1 MKHIF
6 KQLGELVTPSK
17 KSDFNK
23 AVFRLTTY
31 YSIGVCFI
39 LIVFSFLSMAL
50 MLADQRYNLVQ
61 PARWVLSIIMYPV
74 QWVALRPQVAW
85 QDLGDVFEGKQDV
98 LDNLQAANAQLLA
111 QSVRTSQLEQLE
123 LENRHLRELLELRER
138 VATPALAAEVL
149 YEAGDPYTRKMVLDK
164 GALNGVV
171 QSSPVMDEKGIL
183 GQITRVHPLV
193 SEITLVTD
201 REHSIPV
208 LNTRTGARGVAFGE
222 SGGAPL
228 LELRYMATNA
238 DIEVDDVLT
247 TSGVDGVYPPGI
259 PVAKVVKVER
269 RADSVFAR
277 ILCESLARVQGAR
290 HVMVLA
296 PVKLPLAS
304 PPLEH
309 AAPVLQH
316 KGGR

>member
-1 MKHIF
+1 MPLGTLERSPPPFF
-6 KQLGELVTPSK
+6 KQGTS
-17 KSDFNK
+17 
-23 AVFRLTTY
+23 ALTK
-31 YSIGVCFI
+31 
-39 LIVFSFLSMAL
+39 LIIFSFISMAM
-50 MLADQRYNLVQ
+50 MLADQRYNIVQ
-61 PARWVLSIIMYPV
+61 PARWVLSLMIYPV
-74 QWVALRPQVAW
+74 QWLALRPQVTW
-85 QDLGDVFEGKQDV
+85 HDMGDVFEGEQDV
-98 LDNLQAANAQLLA
+98 LDNLQAAQAQLLA
-111 QSVRTSQLEQLE
+111 QSVRTVQLEQLE
-123 LENRHLRELLELRER
+123 LENRHLRELLELRQR
-138 VATPALAAEVL
+138 MGTPAVAAEVL
-149 YEAGDPYTRKMVLDK
+149 YEAGDPFTRKMVLDK
-164 GALNGVV
+164 GALSGMV
-171 QSSPVMDEKGIL
+171 QGSPVMDEQGIL

-238 DIEVDDVLT
+238 DIEIDDVLT

-269 RADSVFAR
+269 RADTVFAR

-296 PVKLPLAS
+296 PVKLPIES
-304 PPLEH
+304 VQVEREM
-309 AAPVLQH
+309 PVQP
-316 KGGR
+316 KGGRR

>member
-1 MKHIF
+1 MPLGTLERSPPPFF
-6 KQLGELVTPSK
+6 KQGTS
-17 KSDFNK
+17 
-23 AVFRLTTY
+23 ALTK
-31 YSIGVCFI
+31 
-39 LIVFSFLSMAL
+39 LIIFSFISMAM
-50 MLADQRYNLVQ
+50 MLADQRYNIVQ
-61 PARWVLSIIMYPV
+61 PARWVLSLMIYPV
-74 QWVALRPQVAW
+74 QWLALRPQVAW
-85 QDLGDVFEGKQDV
+85 HDMGDVFEGKQDV
-98 LDNLQAANAQLLA
+98 VDNLHAAQAQLLA
-111 QSVRTSQLEQLE
+111 QSVRTVQLEQLE
-123 LENRHLRELLELRER
+123 LENRHLRELLELRQR
-138 VATPALAAEVL
+138 MGTPSVAAEVL
-149 YEAGDPYTRKMVLDK
+149 YEAGDPFTRKMVLDK
-164 GALNGVV
+164 GALSGMV
-171 QSSPVMDEKGIL
+171 QGSPVMDEQGIL

-238 DIEVDDVLT
+238 DIEIDDVLT

-269 RADSVFAR
+269 RADTVFAR

-296 PVKLPLAS
+296 PVKLPIES
-304 PPLEH
+304 VEVERDT
-309 AAPVLQH
+309 PVQP
-316 KGGR
+316 KGGRR

>member
-1 MKHIF
+1 MPLGTLERSPPPFF
-6 KQLGELVTPSK
+6 KQGTS
-17 KSDFNK
+17 
-23 AVFRLTTY
+23 ALTK
-31 YSIGVCFI
+31 
-39 LIVFSFLSMAL
+39 LIIFSFISMAM
-50 MLADQRYNLVQ
+50 MLADQRYNIVQ
-61 PARWVLSIIMYPV
+61 PARWVLSLMIYPV
-74 QWVALRPQVAW
+74 QWLALRPQVAW
-85 QDLGDVFEGKQDV
+85 HDMGDVFEGKQDV
-98 LDNLQAANAQLLA
+98 LDNLQAAQAQLLA
-111 QSVRTSQLEQLE
+111 QSVRTVQLEQLE
-123 LENRHLRELLELRER
+123 LENRHLRELLELRQR
-138 VATPALAAEVL
+138 MGTPAVAAEVL
-149 YEAGDPYTRKMVLDK
+149 YEAGDPFTRKMVLDK
-164 GALNGVV
+164 GALSGVV
-171 QSSPVMDEKGIL
+171 QGSPVMDEQGIL

-238 DIEVDDVLT
+238 DIEIGDVLT

-269 RADSVFAR
+269 RADTVFAR

-296 PVKLPLAS
+296 PVKLPIES
-304 PPLEH
+304 VEVERETPVPP
-309 AAPVLQH
+309 
-316 KGGR
+316 KGGRR

>member
-1 MKHIF
+1 MPLGTLERSPPPFF
-6 KQLGELVTPSK
+6 KQGTS
-17 KSDFNK
+17 
-23 AVFRLTTY
+23 ALTK
-31 YSIGVCFI
+31 
-39 LIVFSFLSMAL
+39 LIIFSFISMAM
-50 MLADQRYNLVQ
+50 MLADQRYNIVQ
-61 PARWVLSIIMYPV
+61 PARWVLSLMIYPV
-74 QWVALRPQVAW
+74 QWLALRPQVAW
-85 QDLGDVFEGKQDV
+85 HDMGDVFEGKQDV
-98 LDNLQAANAQLLA
+98 LDNLQAAQAQLLA
-111 QSVRTSQLEQLE
+111 QSVRTVQLEQLE
-123 LENRHLRELLELRER
+123 LENRHLRELLELRQR
-138 VATPALAAEVL
+138 MGTPSVAAEVL
-149 YEAGDPYTRKMVLDK
+149 YEAGDPFTRKMVLDK
-164 GALNGVV
+164 GALSGVV
-171 QSSPVMDEKGIL
+171 QGSPVMDEQGIL

-238 DIEVDDVLT
+238 DIEIGDVLT

-269 RADSVFAR
+269 RADTVFAR

-296 PVKLPLAS
+296 PVKLPIES
-304 PPLEH
+304 VEVERET
-309 AAPVLQH
+309 PVQS
-316 KGGR
+316 KGGRR